1 MSEKE
6 TDPAEEAAHVAA
18 AAAGEKLAVETFEDW
33 GPVKPLIAINA
44 IGNMVE
50 TVFRALPMCDHHRL
64 EEFDNWCA
72 YTRVR
77 LVAEQQGE
85 GETRQ

>member
-1 MSEKE
+1 MSEQA
-6 TDPAEEAAHVAA
+6 TDSAEEAAFAA
-18 AAAGEKLAVETFEDW
+18 AATAGEKLAAETFEDW
-33 GPVKPLIAINA
+33 GPVKPLVAINA

-50 TVFRALPMCDHHRL
+50 TVFRALPMCDEHRL

-72 YTRVR
+72 YTRER
-77 LVAEQQGE
+77 ILAEQQGE